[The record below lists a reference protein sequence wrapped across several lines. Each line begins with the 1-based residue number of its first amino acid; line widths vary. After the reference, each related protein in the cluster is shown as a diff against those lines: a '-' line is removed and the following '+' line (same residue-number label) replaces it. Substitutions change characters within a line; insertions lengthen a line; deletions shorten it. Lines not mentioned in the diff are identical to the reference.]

1 MITNLQLDTCLRPA
15 PTLGGPVV
23 PEEKGSTATSFS
35 RSTSAWA
42 GRAPLLAAR
51 KSAHLRNPCPW
62 SSAPAHAWSPT
73 TTVRSS
79 APRMLSVAA
88 SLAAA
93 EA

>member
-1 MITNLQLDTCLRPA
+1 M
-15 PTLGGPVV
+15 GGPVV
-23 PEEKGSTATSFS
+23 PEENGSTATSFS

-51 KSAHLRNPCPW
+51 KSAHLRNPRPW
-62 SSAPAHAWSPT
+62 SPAPAWSPT

-79 APRMLSVAA
+79 SPRMRSVAA
-88 SLAAA
+88 SLSAA

>member
-1 MITNLQLDTCLRPA
+1 M
-15 PTLGGPVV
+15 GGPVV
-23 PEEKGSTATSFS
+23 PEENGSTATSFS

-51 KSAHLRNPCPW
+51 KSAHLRNPRCW
-62 SSAPAHAWSPT
+62 SPAPAPAWSPT

-79 APRMLSVAA
+79 APRMRSVAA
-88 SLAAA
+88 SLSAA